1 MLLFYILLVFLLV
14 FIIIFIKESV
24 YRRNNFREGFASE
37 GFASEGFASK
47 GFVNV
52 IEGFAD
58 ADVKPYLEGFDD
70 ADSLQYTQPNKNDQA
85 YATVTNT
92 ANITFLKKKMDEL
105 NGIPDRLAALE
116 KQNADT
122 NKALKGVSTQM
133 VTNAVGGDPM
143 VLAER
148 TPPKGTPPFQPDP

>member
-1 MLLFYILLVFLLV
+1 MLLFYLLLVFLLV

-24 YRRNNFREGFASE
+24 YRRNNSRESFASE
-37 GFASEGFASK
+37 GFASEGF
-47 GFVNV
+47 VHV
-52 IEGFAD
+52 IEGFAHAD

-70 ADSLQYTQPNKNDQA
+70 ADSLQYTQPAKNDQA

>member
-37 GFASEGFASK
+37 GFASEGV
-47 GFVNV
+47 VNV
-52 IEGFAD
+52 IEGFADAD

-143 VLAER
+143 ILAQR

>member
-37 GFASEGFASK
+37 GVAMQEGFAH
-47 GFVNV
+47 
-52 IEGFAD
+52 AD

-70 ADSLQYTQPNKNDQA
+70 ADSLQYTQPAKNDQA